1 MRQSHNHCIF
11 SKQQNGLDFLIA
23 GSLGKKKKNHIF
35 ALYLLVNGDYGLG
48 SPIFSQTLKKPV
60 AVVIAVVS

>member
-23 GSLGKKKKNHIF
+23 GSLGKKKNHIF
-35 ALYLLVNGDYGLG
+35 ALYLFVNGDYVLG